1 VISRLVDALASAAS
15 QQHLSAPAE
24 ALTAEIV
31 NLSTAARWVV
41 CVLEN
46 EYIRVLEVT
55 IGPGEREPEHTH
67 RRPSVMLVD
76 RPARIRYYTG
86 STLTYTSPEQLPAQT
101 ATKVSWLDPEGPHS
115 VENIDQHPYGAFRI
129 EFKRDW
135 RTSITPKP

>member
-1 VISRLVDALASAAS
+1 MERATSEPRGWPWSDALDALVAAPS
-15 QQHLSAPAE
+15 SHR
-24 ALTAEIV
+24 V
-31 NLSTAARWVV
+31 
-41 CVLEN
+41 VLEN